1 MQYLFKVIAAVN
13 ESRSLDGSPV
23 FQLLE
28 AVAVVVPLVN
38 YSCPRIG
45 NDIDNFFLR
54 NSSLL
59 YISLM
64 ILVSTI
70 FRNWSKK
77 EIQNV
82 EHCCKLTACSIELK
96 NLYFFYKANKKCGLD
111 IATLK

>member
-1 MQYLFKVIAAVN
+1 MAAVN
-13 ESRSLDGSPV
+13 ESRSQDGSPV

-54 NSSLL
+54 YSSLL
-59 YISLM
+59 YIGLM
-64 ILVSTI
+64 IMVSTI
-70 FRNWSKK
+70 FRNWYKK

-82 EHCCKLTACSIELK
+82 DIV
-96 NLYFFYKANKKCGLD
+96 AN
-111 IATLK
+111 